1 QIAGNLFAGI
11 FGVLGLLNLANV
23 MIASAVS
30 RQKEFAVMQ
39 SIGMTK
45 RQLQR
50 LFLFEGAGYV
60 AMASLAGCLV
70 SAVISK
76 TAIRSLA
83 EHLWY
88 CSYRFQMMPAVA
100 ITVPYFAGAV
110 LISVFVHK
118 IWNQDSVVEKLR
130 KAV

>member
-1 QIAGNLFAGI
+1 
-11 FGVLGLLNLANV
+11 

-30 RQKEFAVMQ
+30 RQKEFAAMQ
-39 SIGMTK
+39 SIFGIAPMVSND
-45 RQLQR
+45 
-50 LFLFEGAGYV
+50 AG
-60 AMASLAGCLV
+60 G
-70 SAVISK
+70 
-76 TAIRSLA
+76 
-83 EHLWY
+83 
-88 CSYRFQMMPAVA
+88 A